1 MKSFI
6 INVSLAR
13 KFALIAA
20 IAALMLALPTL
31 LIVRDNLHRLD
42 TAHGQLA
49 GIAPAKA
56 AIEALNH
63 MQQHRGLSAVVLA
76 GNAGSAGARQA
87 RQTEVVKA
95 LTQLEAS
102 VRALPGTALPSAV
115 DQIAEQWRALAVA
128 VDGQEV
134 SVAQSFDRHT
144 ALIARLLDVLEDIRQ
159 VSGLMLVAD
168 QGVYFLQNGVLGHL
182 PKVTEFFGQMRGMG
196 AGLLARGEA
205 TPEQRAQIGAL
216 AAQVRRSLFND
227 ARKSLELAMRDDAAA
242 RTELGAALSAAL
254 TAADAGLA
262 VVVERVV
269 RADRLDLPAAEYFA
283 ITTRAIDA
291 QFKLIDPAS
300 RLLAGALQAEV
311 EQARQELLV
320 VLGGSGALALLAL
333 WLMWTVTRVT
343 TQSMAAAL
351 RVAEAVA
358 AGDLGTEVGAAGRDE
373 TGQLLRALA
382 KMKDSL
388 AQVVGTVRTNADS
401 VASAS
406 AQIAQ
411 GNQDL
416 SQRTEE
422 QASALEE
429 TAASMEQLGSTV
441 RHNADNARQANQL
454 AQAASQ
460 VAVEGGQVVAEVVQ
474 TMKGINDS
482 SRRIADIIGVIDGI
496 AFQTNI
502 LALNAAVEAARA
514 GEQGRG
520 FAVVASEV
528 RNLAQRS
535 AAAAKEIKTLITAS
549 VEQVGQGTALV
560 DKAGATMHEVVG
572 SIQRVTDIMGEISAA
587 SAEQSAG
594 VAQVGEAVGQMDQAT
609 QQNAALVEE
618 SAAAAASLKQQA
630 QQLVQAVAVFK
641 LATGSDA
648 QLAAAAPVPAA
659 AGAWDGVERR
669 GPQRATNVMRAP
681 FGRQA
686 ERAKPAPAAAVVA
699 GSQRAARTGSDDWTA
714 F

>member
-1 MKSFI
+1 MKSLI
-6 INVSLAR
+6 ADLSLAR

-31 LIVRDNLHRLD
+31 LIVRDNVNRLD
-42 TAHGQLA
+42 AAHGQLA
-49 GIAPAKA
+49 GIAPATA
-56 AIEALNH
+56 AIDVLNH
-63 MQQHRGLSAVVLA
+63 MQQHRGLSAIVLGGDA
-76 GNAGSAGARQA
+76 GRAGARQA
-87 RQTEVVKA
+87 KQAEVVKA
-95 LTQLEAS
+95 LAQLQAG

-115 DQIAEQWRALAVA
+115 DQIAEQWRALATA
-128 VDGQEV
+128 VDGQAIG
-134 SVAQSFDRHT
+134 VAQSFERHT
-144 ALIARLLDVLEDIRQ
+144 ALIARLLDVLEDIRH
-159 VSGLMLVAD
+159 VSGLVLVSD

-182 PKVTEFFGQMRGMG
+182 PELTESFGQTRGMG

-216 AAQVRRSLFND
+216 AGQVRRSFDD
-227 ARKSLELAMRDDAAA
+227 ARKSLELAVRDDAAS
-242 RTELGAALSAAL
+242 RTALGTALSAAL

-269 RADRLDLPAAEYFA
+269 RADRFDLPAAEYFA

-291 QFKLIDPAS
+291 QFKLVDEAS
-300 RLLAGALQAEV
+300 RLLAGALRAEV
-311 EQARQELLV
+311 DQARQELLM

-351 RVAEAVA
+351 HVAEAVA
-358 AGDLGTEVGAAGRDE
+358 AGDLGAEVGAAGRDE

-401 VASAS
+401 VASAT

-460 VAVEGGQVVAEVVQ
+460 VAAEGGQVVAEVVR

-560 DKAGATMHEVVG
+560 DKAGATMQEVVG

-587 SAEQSAG
+587 SAEQSTG

-641 LATGSDA
+641 LAAGGDA
-648 QLAAAAPVPAA
+648 QPAATAATPVA
-659 AGAWDGVERR
+659 AGASEGVGRR
-669 GPQRATNVMRAP
+669 GPERAQNVTRAS

-686 ERAKPAPAAAVVA
+686 KPAKPALAAAVAA